1 MSTYKEL
8 QSQIEKLQKE
18 AEQARKTEL
27 ANAIADIHAKM
38 KEFGISAEDL
48 GFGGG
53 KRVKSAK
60 PAVRRTVAPKYRNT
74 ATGET
79 WSGRG
84 LQPKWLRSA
93 LAAGRKLSDFA
104 V

>member
-1 MSTYKEL
+1 MTTYKEL
-8 QSQIEKLQKE
+8 QSQIEKLQRE

-27 ANAIADIHAKM
+27 SNAISEIHAKM
-38 KEFGISAEDL
+38 KEYGISPEDL

-53 KRVKSAK
+53 AGMKRKAAK
-60 PAVRRTVAPKYRNT
+60 GVRRPVAPKYRNN

-84 LQPKWLRSA
+84 KPPKWM
-93 LAAGRKLSDFA
+93 AGRDKAQFLIQSA
-104 V
+104 

>member
-1 MSTYKEL
+1 MTTYKEL

-27 ANAIADIHAKM
+27 SNAIAEIHAKM
-38 KEFGISAEDL
+38 KEYGISAEDL
-48 GFGGG
+48 GFGAGAG
-53 KRVKSAK
+53 MKRKAAK
-60 PAVRRTVAPKYRNT
+60 AVRRPVAPKYRNN

-84 LQPKWLRSA
+84 KPPKWM
-93 LAAGRKLSDFA
+93 AGRDKAQFLIRA
-104 V
+104 